1 MRTDYA
7 IKNIKYAI
15 IAYIV
20 NYLLKFLLRT
30 VFIKTLPVEYLG
42 INSLFTDVIILLSV
56 TEMGI
61 GTAIS
66 YSLYKPISVND
77 VPTIKA
83 IMSLLKKAYYY
94 IGTIILIAGITVTPY
109 LDFFIKDN
117 SVVEIKYYFII
128 FLLTDAIG
136 YFFSYKW
143 VLLIADQKQYI
154 YNSYHCIF
162 LSILTVLQI
171 FFLLFTNSY
180 WHFIL
185 LMFFIRTW
193 ENYYISKT
201 TEKFYP
207 YLKNL
212 GSEKI
217 DAIIKRNII
226 KNTGALIL
234 NKFANVFNS
243 SSVNIIISKYIGLT
257 LVGLYS
263 NYILIINS
271 ISSFCE
277 QIFKGIV
284 ASIGNMFVVDSNKD
298 KLKNFLL
305 IFFIVAWLGCSI
317 VNVLFAVLNDFI
329 FCWLGHSFVIDKIIV
344 VLMLVLFYINY
355 MQNVVRSFKE
365 GAGLYWNERYR
376 PVIECFLNVFL
387 SVILVKLYGLAGI
400 LMANIFSRLLTSF
413 WIEPYILFNNAIKFS
428 LASYFKKYFEYT
440 FIILIIIFLNIFIFD
455 RIFVEVS
462 IINLLCKASL
472 IFIISN
478 ILWFIVFRKTLEL
491 QYLKKIIK
499 TKLNI
504 KFLSNG

>member
-15 IAYIV
+15 IVYLV

-42 INSLFTDVIILLSV
+42 INSLFSDVIILLSV

-66 YSLYKPISVND
+66 YSLYKPLTLND

-83 IMSLLKKAYYY
+83 IMRLFKKAYYY
-94 IGTIILIAGITVTPY
+94 IGTIILLAGISIIPY

-117 SVVEIKYYFII
+117 SVVEIKYYFIF

-143 VLLIADQKQYI
+143 VLLIADQKQYL

-162 LSILTVLQI
+162 LGILAILQI
-171 FFLLFTNSY
+171 FFLLLTNNY
-180 WHFIL
+180 WSFIL

-193 ENYYISKT
+193 ENYFISKK
-201 TEKFYP
+201 TEKIYP
-207 YLKNL
+207 YLKDL
-212 GSEKI
+212 GTEKI
-217 DAIIKRNII
+217 DVTIKRNII

-243 SSVNIIISKYIGLT
+243 SSTNVIISKYIGLA

-263 NYILIINS
+263 NYILIVYA
-271 ISSFCE
+271 ISSLCE

-284 ASIGNMFVVDSNKD
+284 ASIGNMFVVDSEED
-298 KLKNFLL
+298 KLNSFLL
-305 IFFIVAWLGCSI
+305 IFFIVSWIGCSI
-317 VNVLFAVLNDFI
+317 VNILFAVLNDFI
-329 FCWLGHSFVIDKIIV
+329 FCWLGHNFVIDETIV
-344 VLMLVLFYINY
+344 VLMLILFYMNY

-376 PVIECFLNVFL
+376 PIIESFLNIFL
-387 SVILVKLYGLAGI
+387 SVFLVKLYGLAGI

-413 WIEPYILFNNAIKFS
+413 WIEPYILFNNAIKFT
-428 LASYFKKYFEYT
+428 LMNYLKKYFKYT
-440 FIILIIIFLNIFIFD
+440 VVILMIIYFNIFI
-455 RIFVEVS
+455 
-462 IINLLCKASL
+462 
-472 IFIISN
+472 
-478 ILWFIVFRKTLEL
+478 
-491 QYLKKIIK
+491 
-499 TKLNI
+499 
-504 KFLSNG
+504 